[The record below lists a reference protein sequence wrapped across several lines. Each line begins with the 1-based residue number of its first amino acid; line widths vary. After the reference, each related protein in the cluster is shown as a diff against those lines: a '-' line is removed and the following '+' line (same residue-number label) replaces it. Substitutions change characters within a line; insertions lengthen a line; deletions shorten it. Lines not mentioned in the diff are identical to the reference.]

1 MESVHETDWRLRR
14 KRLGDEVRFVMRM
27 EDIMRHVSNEL
38 WNRAWWW
45 TAVWC
50 SLLISIEHGGLIE
63 TIGCNL
69 ETKVRD
75 FLLTIKQ
82 WTKHI
87 NDQHNTSQWHGRF
100 YDLRTSVAIAHGR
113 HERQGAEGAEGS
125 GVRGGGVLLP
135 RWGIGL
141 GAVPLP
147 KKLCNSSFQIVHFH
161 AIWRSYF
168 HVVRCVKT
176 QA

>member
-1 MESVHETDWRLRR
+1 MPRNQLCWLNLPHMPVFQTPKTSKLSSASVSVIIIIIIIINTGCQYFMESVHETDWRLWR
-14 KRLGDEVRFVMRM
+14 KRLGEEVRFVMRM

-50 SLLISIEHGGLIE
+50 SLLISIEHGGKWEDCSMSDTLHIE

-87 NDQHNTSQWHGRF
+87 NDQHSISQWHGRF
-100 YDLRTSVAIAHGR
+100 
-113 HERQGAEGAEGS
+113 
-125 GVRGGGVLLP
+125 
-135 RWGIGL
+135 
-141 GAVPLP
+141 
-147 KKLCNSSFQIVHFH
+147 
-161 AIWRSYF
+161 
-168 HVVRCVKT
+168 
-176 QA
+176 